1 MLLKELLQEKKGE
14 IVEKWVDQVLSTYSA
29 DAFRIFKNGKDR
41 FANPIGYSV
50 KHTLEELYG
59 HLFDRDAMDS
69 VPAILEHLVQIR
81 AVQTYAPSEAVAFA
95 YALKKIV
102 KTEYE
107 KAKVDDF
114 GGWLSFES
122 KMDTVAYTAFDL
134 YMACR
139 ERLYQVRIAE
149 LKSGNHIMAD
159 SGCPSAMMRKN
170 KAQDNE
176 LEISRVP

>member
-14 IVEKWVDQVLSTYSA
+14 ILDKWVDQVLSTYPD

-50 KHTLEELYG
+50 RHTLEELYG
-59 HLFDRDAMDS
+59 HLFDREAMDA

-81 AVQTYAPSEAVAFA
+81 AVQAYAPSEAVAFA

-102 KTEYE
+102 QTEYE
-107 KAKVDDF
+107 KSKINDF

-122 KMDTVAYTAFDL
+122 RMDTVAYTAFDL
-134 YMACR
+134 YMTCR
-139 ERLYQVRIAE
+139 ERLYLVRIAE
-149 LKSGNHIMAD
+149 LKSGNHIMTD
-159 SGCPSAMMRKN
+159 GGCPSTMMRKN
-170 KAQDNE
+170 KAQETE